1 MKTLIDFGTIDKPYN
16 GSWKTEPKKDAR
28 WYGMNKS
35 KNNRV
40 NKRKY

>member
-1 MKTLIDFGTIDKPYN
+1 MKTLIDFGTMCKPYS
-16 GSWKTEPKKDAR
+16 GSWEDVKKDDR

-40 NKRKY
+40 NRRKY

>member
-1 MKTLIDFGTIDKPYN
+1 MKTLIDFGTLRKPYS
-16 GSWKTEPKKDAR
+16 GRWEDPKKDDR
-28 WYGMNKS
+28 WFGINKS